1 MAVMNDFYNDFN
13 KICKAEGIVK
23 GDLAEKAGIDQSIM
37 ARSCKNKQF
46 STNFVKLIEALG
58 YDIKVSYVRR
68 SQTAEEILKK

>member
-13 KICKAEGIVK
+13 MICKAEGIAK
-23 GDLAEKAGIDQSIM
+23 GDLADKAGLDQNNM
-37 ARSCKNKQF
+37 ARSCKRQQF
-46 STNFVKLIEALG
+46 APNFVKLIEALG